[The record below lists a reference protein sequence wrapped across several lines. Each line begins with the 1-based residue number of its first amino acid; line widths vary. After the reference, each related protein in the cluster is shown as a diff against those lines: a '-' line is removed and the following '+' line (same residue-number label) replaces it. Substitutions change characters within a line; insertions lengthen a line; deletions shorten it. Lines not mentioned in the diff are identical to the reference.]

1 MYISKFQICN
11 YKSFKDSTL
20 LEFKPGI
27 NIIIGQNNVGKTAF
41 LEALELNFSDHPH
54 KNIRKLQ
61 PQKKRQ
67 FSPFT
72 NLSTVDFT
80 FSFDKSDIYSLVE
93 TSNIYISSDGNFEKS
108 LSSLKE
114 WIKNPNMKNFY
125 MNNYNPNTKNSEY
138 KFPSIVETD
147 IPKNINI
154 FLYDKNIDNRNMKK
168 YSINEVRKIILDKE
182 NNINIHDV
190 GIKSRHFVSLR
201 EEKTFLNLFKS
212 RIYRFESE
220 RFHIGSCSIGTNSKL
235 EPNASNLA
243 EVINQL
249 QGRGNR
255 NIYQKFNYYINI
267 IFPDIKSVSA
277 ELNPKTSTKDD
288 EYEILVWS
296 PEADQED
303 IKDFALPLSQC
314 GTGVSQVF
322 AILYVVITT
331 SESQVIIIDEPQSF
345 LHPSAAKKLIEILK
359 EFPQHQ
365 YFIAT
370 HSPQIITAANPATI
384 VQLSYIDGETKAQII
399 DAKQTAQLRS
409 LLDELGVSLSDV
421 FGADNI
427 LWVEGPTEEKC
438 FPLIL
443 DKLTDIKLRG
453 TQILAVQNT
462 GDLEGKHADLVFD
475 IYDKLS
481 GGNTLFPAAIGFI
494 LDEEGRTQQK
504 KDDLKRRSKKNGN
517 KLEFLTRK
525 LYENYLLEPEA
536 IAHVINQEDCSRDQ
550 PIYEN
555 EIQSWL
561 DVNKNQ
567 FIKETSEDADWL
579 KVVDGANLLKKL
591 FSEKT
596 DNKVSFIKTKHS
608 YELTE
613 WLLKNKSDSLQ
624 EIANLLIKI
633 LNP

>member
-1 MYISKFQICN
+1 MYISKFQIFN
-11 YKSFKDSTL
+11 YKSFKDSTW

-27 NIIIGQNNVGKTAF
+27 NVIIGQNNVGKTAF
-41 LEALELNFSDHPH
+41 LEALELRFSDHPH

-72 NLSTVDFT
+72 NLSTVNSTFT
-80 FSFDKSDIYSLVE
+80 FDKSDIYSGIE
-93 TSNIYISSDGNFEKS
+93 TLDIFVLSDEILERRNLS
-108 LSSLKE
+108 LLKE
-114 WIKNPNMKNFY
+114 WSENPSVKEFCFYDYSPNSVYNYPKIK
-125 MNNYNPNTKNSEY
+125 
-138 KFPSIVETD
+138 TD
-147 IPKNINI
+147 IPENIDIYFPGKEKDWEVTFSKNI
-154 FLYDKNIDNRNMKK
+154 K
-168 YSINEVRKIILDKE
+168 KIIINDENDIDIAKE
-182 NNINIHDV
+182 DIEYIV
-190 GIKSRHFVSLR
+190 GNSIELKEIF
-201 EEKTFLNLFKS
+201 FDLFKS

-243 EVINQL
+243 EVISQL
-249 QGRGNR
+249 QARGNR
-255 NIYQKFNYYINI
+255 DIYQKFNYYINI

-314 GTGVSQVF
+314 GTGVSQVL
-322 AILYVVITT
+322 AILYVVITA

-409 LLDELGVSLSDV
+409 LLDDLGVSLSDV

-443 DKLTDIKLRG
+443 EELTDIKLRG

-481 GGNTLFPAAIGFI
+481 GGNTLFPPAIGFI

-504 KDDLKRRSKKNGN
+504 KEDLKRRSEKNGN
-517 KLEFLTRK
+517 KLQFLTRK

-550 PIYEN
+550 PISEN

-567 FIKETSEDADWL
+567 FIKGTSEDPDWL

-608 YELTE
+608 PELTE

-624 EIANLLIKI
+624 EIAALLRDI
-633 LNP
+633 LTPSSNS

>member
-1 MYISKFQICN
+1 M
-11 YKSFKDSTL
+11 
-20 LEFKPGI
+20 
-27 NIIIGQNNVGKTAF
+27 
-41 LEALELNFSDHPH
+41 
-54 KNIRKLQ
+54 
-61 PQKKRQ
+61 
-67 FSPFT
+67 
-72 NLSTVDFT
+72 
-80 FSFDKSDIYSLVE
+80 
-93 TSNIYISSDGNFEKS
+93 
-108 LSSLKE
+108 
-114 WIKNPNMKNFY
+114 
-125 MNNYNPNTKNSEY
+125 
-138 KFPSIVETD
+138 
-147 IPKNINI
+147 
-154 FLYDKNIDNRNMKK
+154 
-168 YSINEVRKIILDKE
+168 
-182 NNINIHDV
+182 
-190 GIKSRHFVSLR
+190 
-201 EEKTFLNLFKS
+201 
-212 RIYRFESE
+212 
-220 RFHIGSCSIGTNSKL
+220 
-235 EPNASNLA
+235 
-243 EVINQL
+243 
-249 QGRGNR
+249 
-255 NIYQKFNYYINI
+255 
-267 IFPDIKSVSA
+267 
-277 ELNPKTSTKDD
+277 
-288 EYEILVWS
+288 
-296 PEADQED
+296 
-303 IKDFALPLSQC
+303 
-314 GTGVSQVF
+314 
-322 AILYVVITT
+322 
-331 SESQVIIIDEPQSF
+331 
-345 LHPSAAKKLIEILK
+345 
-359 EFPQHQ
+359 
-365 YFIAT
+365 
-370 HSPQIITAANPATI
+370 
-384 VQLSYIDGETKAQII
+384 
-399 DAKQTAQLRS
+399 
-409 LLDELGVSLSDV
+409 
-421 FGADNI
+421 
-427 LWVEGPTEEKC
+427 
-438 FPLIL
+438 

>member
-61 PQKKRQ
+61 KLQPQKKRQ
-67 FSPFT
+67 SSPLT
-72 NLSTVDFT
+72 NLSTVNIT
-80 FSFDKSDIYSLVE
+80 FNLDISDIYLILKE
-93 TSNIYISSDGNFEKS
+93 INIYALINDNFEKD
-108 LSSLKE
+108 LNLLKE
-114 WIKNPNMKNFY
+114 WIGNCSMKEFCIY
-125 MNNYNPNTKNSEY
+125 DYNPNKENNYLRKKLDIPDGIDIFCIDKNSMKSRRKIE
-138 KFPSIVETD
+138 V
-147 IPKNINI
+147 INI
-154 FLYDKNIDNRNMKK
+154 
-168 YSINEVRKIILDKE
+168 IIKE
-182 NNINIHDV
+182 NNIQTTKQFIYDNQRANIRLEEAFFDV
-190 GIKSRHFVSLR
+190 
-201 EEKTFLNLFKS
+201 FKS
-212 RIYRFESE
+212 NFGSKIYRFESE
-220 RFHIGSCSIGTNSKL
+220 RFHLGSCSTGIKSKL
-235 EPNASNLA
+235 RPDASNLA

-249 QGRGNR
+249 QARGNKK
-255 NIYQKFNYYINI
+255 NYKIFNNYINI

-314 GTGVSQVF
+314 GTGVSQVL